1 MRSGEACPVSA
12 WGFKYSEEKVEW
24 SGEEPP
30 NSKSAISWY
39 VEASKPN
46 QGFFR
51 EENRPLKLD
60 KRPKEKKVRET
71 SQRRETEKILDLLEE
86 IAK

>member
-1 MRSGEACPVSA
+1 MQKSA
-12 WGFKYSEEKVEW
+12 
-24 SGEEPP
+24 EEPP

-51 EENRPLKLD
+51 EETRPLKVD
-60 KRPKEKKVRET
+60 KWPKDKKHKDS
-71 SQRRETEKILDLLEE
+71 SQRWETEKILDLLEE
-86 IAK
+86 IAKKVDPDKTST